1 MVGVIRTGLQTGECD
16 LHRDDLAGVA
26 VDIGAG
32 VVACPA
38 RARFSSRARYATSS
52 RDRGSSSP
60 TVVDTLK
67 GLSGEWEL
75 LAGVG

>member
-1 MVGVIRTGLQTGECD
+1 MARVIRTGLQTGECD

-32 VVACPA
+32 VVACPPG
-38 RARFSSRARYATSS
+38 
-52 RDRGSSSP
+52 RGSRHEHGMRLRCGSGIEF
-60 TVVDTLK
+60 TAVVDTLK
-67 GLSGEWEL
+67 GLLGEWEL